1 LAASSPI
8 FATATDQSGCQAE
21 AFAGM
26 LPAHSDSS
34 ALIDQWDAEIAAAS
48 ERFAL
53 PASWIRAVIDH
64 ESRGIPIATSPVG
77 AMGLMQIM
85 PSTWAALRGRYRLG
99 DDPYQPRDNI
109 AAGAAYMR
117 ELFDRYGAPGFLAAY
132 SAGPERLDEYLLRG
146 RPLPAE
152 TQRYVA
158 SLTTTIIGAEDR
170 PPVSLPVL
178 DQIRAQDRVA
188 TSNVDG
194 ASGPLFARSLRSV
207 AAEGSQRNG
216 TSSAQAGT
224 DDTTTDAATSGLFVV
239 SARQGGG
246 T

>member
-1 LAASSPI
+1 
-8 FATATDQSGCQAE
+8 
-21 AFAGM
+21 M
-26 LPAHSDSS
+26 LPAHSGSS
-34 ALIDQWDAEIAAAS
+34 AIIDQWDAEIAAAA

-64 ESRGIPIATSPVG
+64 ESRGIPIATSPAG

-85 PSTWAALRGRYRLG
+85 PSTWAALRSRYRLG

-132 SAGPERLDEYLLRG
+132 SAGPERLDDYLLRG

-152 TQRYVA
+152 TQLYVT
-158 SLTTTIIGAEDR
+158 SLTPTIVSMPDG

-178 DQIRAQDRVA
+178 DEIHAQDRAAV
-188 TSNVDG
+188 SRVDR
-194 ASGPLFARSLRSV
+194 ASSSLFAHSAREV
-207 AAEGSQRNG
+207 AAEVSRRNG

-239 SARQGGG
+239 SAGQGGG